1 MSNRRLGP
9 RVAIVVSAITLV
21 ASIAGFVI
29 VLVTNVFVLD
39 KFNAYG
45 EVPIPGN
52 ADLQLPAG
60 EATISF
66 HTLTTGSTTSG
77 FPVPPLKLTLIPPDG
92 VAKPQLSES
101 RSGTTTVNSDVRVR
115 VWVAQIAEA
124 GTYTV
129 VVDGDVN
136 GYINPR
142 LAFGHDSSSGGLVW
156 IFAGLFALSVLGFLA
171 AVFWAAFGGKRI
183 QPILA
188 VDPESPDVGAYGAGG
203 YDVGDSGLDDS
214 GADESPAG
222 DYGPAYGAAPASS
235 YIPTDQGIR
244 LQQLKTLAALRDSGA
259 LTEKEFEEEKR
270 RILEG

>member
-1 MSNRRLGP
+1 MSNRRLAK
-9 RVAIVVSAITLV
+9 RVAIVVSAITMV
-21 ASIAGFVI
+21 VSIAGFVI
-29 VLVTNVFVLD
+29 VMVMNVFVLD

-45 EVPIPGN
+45 EVPIPGRGSV
-52 ADLQLPAG
+52 QLPAG

-66 HTLTTGSTTSG
+66 HTLTTGSTASG
-77 FPVPPLKLTLIPPDG
+77 FPVPPVQLTLIPPDG
-92 VAKPQLSES
+92 VEQPHLRES

-115 VWVAQIAEA
+115 IWVAQIPQA

-129 VVDGDVN
+129 VTDGNVN

-156 IFAGLFALSVLGFLA
+156 VFAGLFALSVLGFLA
-171 AVFWAAFGGKRI
+171 AVFWAAFGGKRSE
-183 QPILA
+183 PILA
-188 VDPESPDVGAYGAGG
+188 VDPESPDVGAYG
-203 YDVGDSGLDDS
+203 VS
-214 GADESPAG
+214 
-222 DYGPAYGAAPASS
+222 DYGPAYGAAAAPS

-259 LTEKEFEEEKR
+259 LTEKEFEDEKR